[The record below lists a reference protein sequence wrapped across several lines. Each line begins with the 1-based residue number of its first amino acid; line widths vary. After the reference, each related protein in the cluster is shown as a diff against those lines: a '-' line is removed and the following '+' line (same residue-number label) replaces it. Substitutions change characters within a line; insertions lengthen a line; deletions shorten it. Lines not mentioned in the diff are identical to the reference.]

1 MHKFAKIIIN
11 NRLQPP
17 FLMAQPLNKDSAT
30 GRGIN
35 GLLVLADIAFFY
47 IVKYCMLLSIAVQRC
62 THGTLRLVGGP
73 VDSAG
78 RVEICIYGVWGTVC
92 DDLWDES
99 DAVVVCR
106 ELGYNADTGTVVT
119 IHTSLVLGNYIKIEL
134 YTTMHSLETLIL
146 CQTIA

>member
-1 MHKFAKIIIN
+1 MHKFAKLIIN
-11 NRLQPP
+11 NRLQTP
-17 FLMAQPLNKDSAT
+17 FFMVQLSNKDSAT

-35 GLLVLADIAFFY
+35 GQLVLADIAFFY

-78 RVEICIYGVWGTVC
+78 RVEICINGVWGTVC

-99 DAVVVCR
+99 DAAIVCR
-106 ELGYNADTGTVVT
+106 ELGYNVDTGTVVA
-119 IHTSLVLGNYIKIEL
+119 IHTSLVFGN
-134 YTTMHSLETLIL
+134 
-146 CQTIA
+146 